1 MSQYL
6 QCILNDEGKES
17 RGFAG
22 LRLRAEAELYLG
34 LVHYDDMAGN
44 ASPGRRPGAIYRL
57 TVCDP
62 MIGAGAMRRS
72 AAWAPKCWAG
82 STVTQPRGSTSCSPG
97 IGKAGLPDW
106 LHKRCLRGGDHGKRI
121 EGIQASR
128 FI

>member
-44 ASPGRRPGAIYRL
+44 ASPRRRPGAIYRL
-57 TVCDP
+57 TVWRPNDRRWSDEEKRRP
-62 MIGAGAMRRS
+62 GADVLGRINGHPASQLDALLPWNWKGRS
-72 AAWAPKCWAG
+72 ARLVA
-82 STVTQPRGSTSCSPG
+82 
-97 IGKAGLPDW
+97 
-106 LHKRCLRGGDHGKRI
+106 
-121 EGIQASR
+121 
-128 FI
+128 

>member
-44 ASPGRRPGAIYRL
+44 ASPRRRPGAIYRL
-57 TVCDP
+57 TVW
-62 MIGAGAMRRS
+62 R
-72 AAWAPKCWAG
+72 
-82 STVTQPRGSTSCSPG
+82 TQ
-97 IGKAGLPDW
+97 
-106 LHKRCLRGGDHGKRI
+106 
-121 EGIQASR
+121 
-128 FI
+128 